1 MHYFWQ
7 KSHEA
12 EIPSGRL
19 IAIMLG
25 RLEMDVDECIA
36 AYKTLMK
43 TVFEKKR
50 SLLSVGLTGNIK
62 ARFSSKA
69 LEKAIK
75 SVIEARGMPV
85 DAPFY
90 VKVEDEQLRKCKVYG
105 PRCFIHS
112 FFPSN

>member
-1 MHYFWQ
+1 MLR
-7 KSHEA
+7 EA
-12 EIPSGRL
+12 ETSADRL

-50 SLLSVGLTGNIK
+50 SLFSVGLTGNIK

-69 LEKAIK
+69 LERAIK
-75 SVIEARGMPV
+75 SVIEARGIPV
-85 DAPFY
+85 DDPFY
-90 VKVEDEQLRKCKVYG
+90 VKVEDEQLRKCKVYE
-105 PRCFIHS
+105 PRSS
-112 FFPSN
+112 FQSFCPFN